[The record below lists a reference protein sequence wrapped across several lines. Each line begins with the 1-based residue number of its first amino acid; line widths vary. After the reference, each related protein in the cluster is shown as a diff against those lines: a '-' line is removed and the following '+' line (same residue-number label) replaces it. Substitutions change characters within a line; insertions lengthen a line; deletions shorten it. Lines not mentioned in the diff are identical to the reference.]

1 MTCNDKHETVYA
13 SYKCYFWWQRGIKTK
28 LKAKGGRGDQARESG
43 PHVTAFR
50 GVPRSKKQ
58 SLDEKVRA
66 ALTGVPVSSGENSTI
81 KATIMD
87 YRSQVALCTRA
98 VFLSISSKPYNSRP
112 ALHADGNSSTKNGVC
127 SFYGKHTSAL
137 LVLQLPS
144 TDGLLPIY
152 TVCQKGVK
160 QTLMDW

>member
-1 MTCNDKHETVYA
+1 
-13 SYKCYFWWQRGIKTK
+13 
-28 LKAKGGRGDQARESG
+28 
-43 PHVTAFR
+43 
-50 GVPRSKKQ
+50 
-58 SLDEKVRA
+58 
-66 ALTGVPVSSGENSTI
+66 
-81 KATIMD
+81 MD

-152 TVCQKGVK
+152 SLPKRRKTDLYGLIKLEIKHLFYLHSRIGFINLISSLKSSSPILTTSHREQFQFMETQFPFINQSQCSMHKEAGCKRVRCKLSK
-160 QTLMDW
+160 ML